1 MDSADFVN
9 ASSVTATINSIPML
23 SGSNF
28 KTWKNKVTMVL
39 GCMDLDLALREPCP
53 TPLMDLSS
61 SDELKK
67 FERWDRSNRV
77 SLMIMKNTIP
87 ETFLDTMSEEID
99 AKKFLDTLEE
109 RFTKSDKADTSASLR
124 KLVSMR
130 YKGNGSIRE
139 YILEM
144 FHLSGKLKTLKIEI
158 SEDLLVHLVLIS
170 LPPQF
175 GQFEVS
181 YNCQKDKWTFN
192 ELISHLVQEEERMK
206 QYKTESAHFVS
217 TSSSRGKKRK
227 EKEIA
232 VSGPPK
238 KQKGPSV
245 GHQEKK
251 CFFCKDPSHMKKD
264 CAKYHT
270 WRVKKGLPEL
280 PKT

>member
-1 MDSADFVN
+1 MGMGGNCHLYFTADFVN

-53 TPLMDLSS
+53 TPLMDLNS

-67 FERWDRSNRV
+67 FKRWDLSNRI
-77 SLMIMKNTIP
+77 SLMIMKNTIL
-87 ETFLDTMSEEID
+87 ETFLDTMSEKID

-109 RFTKSDKADTSASLR
+109 LLSKSDKADTSASLR

-130 YKGNGSIRE
+130 YKDKRSIRE

-144 FHLSGKLKTLKIEI
+144 FHLSEKLKTLKIEI
-158 SEDLLVHLVLIS
+158 SEDFLVHLVLIS

-181 YNCQKDKWTFN
+181 YNCEKDKWTFN
-192 ELISHLVQEEERMK
+192 ELISQLVQEEERMK

-217 TSSSRGKKRK
+217 TSSNCGKKRK
-227 EKEIA
+227 GKELRCLDH
-232 VSGPPK
+232 K
-238 KQKGPSV
+238 KSKRDHPLDI
-245 GHQEKK
+245 KK
-251 CFFCKDPSHMKKD
+251 RSASF
-264 CAKYHT
+264 
-270 WRVKKGLPEL
+270 VKTLL
-280 PKT
+280 I